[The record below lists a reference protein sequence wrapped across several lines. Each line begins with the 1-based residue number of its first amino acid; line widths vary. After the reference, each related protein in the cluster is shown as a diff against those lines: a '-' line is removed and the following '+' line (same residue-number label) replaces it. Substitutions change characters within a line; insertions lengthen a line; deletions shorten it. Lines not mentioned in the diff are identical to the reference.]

1 MKSYKQYI
9 EDVTSGKATI
19 GRYVYLAIKRH
30 MADLDRSKDDGY
42 HYYFDEDAADLFLK
56 FVSICRHTSGEYAN
70 KFFQLLDWQAFIYAM
85 AYGWKRK
92 TDNKRRF
99 QKMYVEI
106 ARKNGKTQMMLPV
119 TLYALLLDQEA
130 TAEVYAAATKKDQ
143 ANILFHAA
151 QIMAKRLKVDSNAIN
166 RKLQVQKFSIFVKET
181 NSKFEALG
189 ADADTLDGL
198 NVHCAVIDEYH
209 AHKDDKVLKILETA
223 IGARQQPQIWIITT
237 AGFNRHGA
245 CYQFR
250 EVVVNILEGNITDD
264 TIFGIIYTLDEDDDW
279 KDSRNW
285 VKANPS
291 IGQTPTI
298 QYMESAYKRA
308 INEGASAEVHFK
320 TKNLNV
326 WVDAAKTW
334 IPAEQW
340 NNCIGAFQDEDLAGR
355 ECYGGLDLASVRDLC
370 AFSLLFPGAEDG
382 EKDRILTWHFAPE
395 DTINVKRAA
404 VGAYKQWVKDGELI
418 RTPGNVTDYAF
429 IKKVIMDAAQKY
441 DIKCI
446 AYDRFNS
453 SQLIVE
459 LLDEGVNLEPYGQGY
474 VSMSAPSK
482 QLEKM
487 VYEGKLQHQ
496 GKKIMAWQLANVE
509 MKADPAGN
517 IKPTKVSDD
526 NKIDGIV
533 SLIMAIGIHMAKPS
547 TSQQKSIYEE
557 DGW

>member
-1 MKSYKQYI
+1 MKQVNDYI
-9 EDVTSGKATI
+9 QAIQSGEAIAGK
-19 GRYVYLAIKRH
+19 YVKLAVFRH
-30 MADLDRSKDDGY
+30 LDDLVKSDNPKLPN
-42 HYYFDEDAADLFLK
+42 YFDEDAANLFLK

-92 TDNKRRF
+92 EDGKRRF
-99 QKMYVEI
+99 QKLYIEI

-119 TLYALLLDQEA
+119 TLYAMLLDGEQ

-151 QIMAKRLKVDSNAIN
+151 QIMARRLKVDSNAIN

-250 EVVVNILEGNITDD
+250 EVVANILKGTIVDE
-264 TIFGIIYTLDEDDDW
+264 TIFGIIYTLDQEDDW
-279 KDSRNW
+279 KDPANW
-285 VKANPS
+285 IKANPS
-291 IGQTPTI
+291 LGQTPTQ
-298 QYMESAYKRA
+298 QYMESAFKRA
-308 INEGASAEVHFK
+308 VNEGASAEVHFK

-334 IPAEQW
+334 IPSEMWDA
-340 NNCIGAFQDEDLAGR
+340 CIGDYDADDLAGR
-355 ECYGGLDLASVRDLC
+355 QCYGGLDLASVRDLC
-370 AFSLLFPGAEDG
+370 AFTLVFPGIEEG
-382 EKDRILTWHFAPE
+382 EESKILTWHFAPE
-395 DTINVKRAA
+395 DTINVKREA
-404 VGAYKQWVKDGELI
+404 VGAYKQWVRDGELI
-418 RTPGNVTDYAF
+418 RTPGNVTDYAY
-429 IKKVIMDAAQKY
+429 IKKVILDAAEKY
-441 DIKCI
+441 DIQVI

-459 LLDEGVNLEPYGQGY
+459 LQDEGVNLEAYGQGY

-487 VYEGKLQHQ
+487 VFERKLMHQ
-496 GKKIMAWQLANVE
+496 GKKIMAWQLGNVE
-509 MKADPAGN
+509 MKPDPAGN
-517 IKPTKVSDD
+517 IKPTKASED

-533 SLIMAIGIHMAKPS
+533 SLIMAIGIQMAKP
-547 TSQQKSIYEE
+547 TTAQKSIYEE
-557 DGW
+557 TGW